1 MDTVEQLIVDNK
13 VTVVTKTKKRAIVSR
28 KIVSNTEW
36 PKVVRSNKAT
46 KAVKSGGCN
55 SCAAR
60 KMARLQ
66 NAQNVQIVQSVQPKQ

>member
-13 VTVVTKTKKRAIVSR
+13 VTAVTKPKKRAIVSR
-28 KIVSNTEW
+28 KIVSTTDR
-36 PKVVRSNKAT
+36 PRASKGT
-46 KAVKSGGCN
+46 KPVKSSGCN

-66 NAQNVQIVQSVQPKQ
+66 NAQIVQHVQPVQSNQ

>member
-13 VTVVTKTKKRAIVSR
+13 VTPVTKPKKRAIVSR
-28 KIVSNTEW
+28 KIVSTTER
-36 PKVVRSNKAT
+36 PKVVRSNKG
-46 KAVKSGGCN
+46 VKSGGCN

-66 NAQNVQIVQSVQPKQ
+66 NVQIVQPVQSNQL